1 MSVGFAF
8 VTVDLAI
15 APTISFMFPVKRVFT
30 KRGHL
35 DPNPTDMMF
44 HCIIDAAAV
53 KCNKYLW

>member
-44 HCIIDAAAV
+44 HCIIVAA
-53 KCNKYLW
+53 NKYLW